1 MCTPKCFTGDE
12 VIILYIL
19 LIDTDVFCS
28 MILFLFV
35 DDNALVVQGHA
46 IWNYYFSLNKKLYSS
61 Y

>member
-35 DDNALVVQGHA
+35 DDNALIIQDRV
-46 IWNYYFSLNKKLYSS
+46 IWNYFSR
-61 Y
+61 